1 MNNKLNYYIYLS
13 LIIAGVIGIILI
25 SGCIT
30 QKPEPLPQIKV
41 LEVNGPYETNK
52 INNQLSYYEFNATFR
67 NLGGYGSVE
76 IWGSL
81 IENETGKKIDSDIRP
96 NVFFNRNETKTITFS
111 MLSGKPDINYTYH
124 IYIAR

>member
-1 MNNKLNYYIYLS
+1 MKMKKL
-13 LIIAGVIGIILI
+13 LIIGLLLGVILI
-25 SGCIT
+25 CGCIT

-41 LEVNGPYETNK
+41 LEVDGPDEIHK
-52 INNQLSYYEFNATFR
+52 VNNQLSYYEFNATFR

-81 IENETGKKIDSDIRP
+81 IENETEKKVDSDIRP
-96 NVFFNRNETKTITFS
+96 NVFFNRNETRTITFS
-111 MLSGKPDINYTYH
+111 MLSGKPDINYIYH